1 MLNFIAASAFVCRLS
16 FKRAELTRAVKRKDT
31 SAGDFIRAALEQ
43 LPVKPARVGTAQRRR
58 CPKILPFVD
67 TRSSRFGAPGSAL
80 RQARVPQLIGRLQ
93 TG

>member
-31 SAGDFIRAALEQ
+31 SVGDFIRAALEQ

-58 CPKILPFVD
+58 CPNILGIWHSQNTGLASKSPTVGE
-67 TRSSRFGAPGSAL
+67 RGSN
-80 RQARVPQLIGRLQ
+80 
-93 TG
+93 

>member
-31 SAGDFIRAALEQ
+31 SVGDFIRAALEQ

-58 CPKILPFVD
+58 CPNILRLRD
-67 TRSSRFGAPGSAL
+67 TSFIAGSG
-80 RQARVPQLIGRLQ
+80 V
-93 TG
+93 